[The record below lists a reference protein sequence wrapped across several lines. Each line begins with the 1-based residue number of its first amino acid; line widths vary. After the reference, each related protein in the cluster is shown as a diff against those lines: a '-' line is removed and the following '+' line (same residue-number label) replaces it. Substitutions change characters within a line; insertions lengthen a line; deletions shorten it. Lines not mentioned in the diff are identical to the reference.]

1 MPKHLSSISPR
12 ISAYIVFAFLLI
24 TAGFA
29 RADLPKK
36 ADIAKIYN
44 IERSPNQKVDVRYY
58 RKGECDAKWCS
69 IRGEGEY
76 LKAKDYLQTGEVSRA
91 DLALMDTG
99 RRYNEVL
106 FWQQE
111 GSRSKFMPQQG
122 TCHFQVDIGGFL
134 YAHPHQSVNPGCE
147 KIVSKNALVI
157 PNGTVLFI
165 FGTQNETLVGVLS
178 NQAGRLI
185 EVQHLKS
192 HKTVKLKAGEYGNA
206 LQNGQ
211 LITGVFDLEDFY
223 KKHSLALGLGPA
235 DKDEEYVSQ
244 QEPEIQVILNKLR
257 KETIPAMEQQD
268 PVEVILPPTPQPQPE
283 REGEREREPEP
294 QPEPE
299 PEPQPE
305 PEPEQPP
312 TSEPPLA

>member
-1 MPKHLSSISPR
+1 MQKHLISISAR
-12 ISAYIVFAFLLI
+12 ISAYVVLAFLLI

-29 RADLPKK
+29 QPDLPKK
-36 ADIAKIYN
+36 ADVAKIYN

-91 DLALMDTG
+91 DLALMDAG
-99 RRYNEVL
+99 HRYNEVL

-157 PNGTVLFI
+157 PNGTALFI
-165 FGTQNETLVGVLS
+165 VGTQNETWVGVLS
-178 NQAGRLI
+178 NQADRLI
-185 EVQHLKS
+185 KVQHLKS
-192 HKTVKLKAGEYGNA
+192 DETVELNAGQYAKT

-211 LITGVFDLEDFY
+211 INKAEFDLEDFY
-223 KKHSLALGLGPA
+223 KKYPLALGLGPS
-235 DKDEEYVSQ
+235 DKDEEYISQ
-244 QEPEIQVILNKLR
+244 QDPQIQVILNKIR
-257 KETIPAMEQQD
+257 NETISAMKQQKNKFRRPSPID
-268 PVEVILPPTPQPQPE
+268 PILPPPSS
-283 REGEREREPEP
+283 RR
-294 QPEPE
+294 
-299 PEPQPE
+299 
-305 PEPEQPP
+305 
-312 TSEPPLA
+312 